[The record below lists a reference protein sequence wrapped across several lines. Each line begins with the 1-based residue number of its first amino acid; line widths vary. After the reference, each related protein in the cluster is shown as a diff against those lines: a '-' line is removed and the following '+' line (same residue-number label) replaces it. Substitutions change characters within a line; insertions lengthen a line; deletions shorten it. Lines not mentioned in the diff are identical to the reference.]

1 MRIRWTAAAAADLEQ
16 IKAYLDEHYPH
27 LAHRTVRLLYDGIR
41 ALKTMPNRG
50 RVGLRSGTRE
60 LILHPLPYLVV
71 YRVKDDAVEI
81 LHIGHGRRDTETLL
95 R

>member
-16 IKAYLDEHYPH
+16 IKAYLDGHYPH
-27 LAHRTVRLLYDGIR
+27 LSHRTVRLLYDGIR
-41 ALKTMPNRG
+41 ELKTMPSRG

-71 YRVKDDAVEI
+71 YRLKDDAVEI
-81 LHIGHGRRDTETLL
+81 LHIVHGSRDIETLL